1 MVRVTSVYVIS
12 VLVVLALLSASLGGG
27 FFDGI

>member
-1 MVRVTSVYVIS
+1 MARITSVYVIS
-12 VLVVLALLSASLGGG
+12 ALVVLAVLSASLGGG